1 VERNQLVL
9 AGTLGT
15 LLLAAVA
22 IGTVFSGTTAPDVA
36 APVPTPEAPA
46 KAADAKLDK
55 AAPRPE
61 RPPARP
67 IPNREVVTAEQFITT
82 ESSLQYFDVVE
93 GTGASP
99 EPGDTVVVEYSGWL
113 EDGTLFDSSYKRPD
127 SFSFPIGKRKVIK
140 GWDEGV
146 ATMKI
151 GGKRQL
157 RVPSDLGYGA
167 RGAPPTIPPAATLIF
182 DVELKDLQ
190 KPERPPEL
198 AEDAFET
205 TESGLKIAVLGE
217 GDGTQA
223 ASGDVVAVHYT
234 GWLPDGSVFDT
245 SKRRGKP
252 LEFPVGN
259 GMVIKGWDEG
269 VLTMKVGDQK
279 LLHIPAALGYGESG
293 FPPVIP
299 PNSDLIFK
307 VELVSI
313 VKPAAE
319 AP

>member
-1 VERNQLVL
+1 MERNQLVL

-22 IGTVFSGTTAPDVA
+22 IGTVLSGTTDPEVA
-36 APVPTPEAPA
+36 APEPAPEAPA
-46 KAADAKLDK
+46 KAAEAKVDK
-55 AAPRPE
+55 ARPE

-67 IPNREVVTAEQFITT
+67 IPDQEMFSADQYVTT
-82 ESSLQYFDVVE
+82 ESGLQYFDVVE
-93 GTGASP
+93 GTGDSP
-99 EPGDTVVVEYSGWL
+99 ESGDTVVVEYSGWL

-157 RVPSDLGYGA
+157 RVPSDLAYGA

-182 DVELKDLQ
+182 DVELKELK

-198 AEDAFET
+198 AEDAFTT
-205 TESGLKIAVLGE
+205 TESGLQIAVLGE

-223 ASGDVVAVHYT
+223 ATGDVVAVHYT

-245 SKRRGKP
+245 SKQRGKP
-252 LEFPVGN
+252 LEFPVGK

-279 LLHIPAALGYGESG
+279 LLRIPPELGYGESG

-299 PNSDLIFK
+299 PNSALLFK
-307 VELVSI
+307 VELMSI
-313 VKPAAE
+313 VQPAAV